1 MSLGYSVSLQS
12 DDNNTLLVRSR
23 DLPRV
28 LTYGDTRT
36 EALHRA
42 VDAIE
47 TAIASMMDDEVD
59 VPAPEPKREGDFV
72 SLPLLTA
79 FKIQLY
85 RELRAAKVSRG
96 ELARRLKW
104 SSEQVDSL
112 FRIDDASP
120 VEQIEAAFRALNRDV
135 TIEIETAA

>member
-12 DDNNTLLVRSR
+12 DDNDTLLVISR

-28 LTYGDTRT
+28 LTYGNSRE
-36 EALHRA
+36 EALHHA

-59 VPAPEPKREGDFV
+59 VPAPVPKQAGDFV
-72 SLPLLTA
+72 PLPLLTA

-85 RELRAAKVSRG
+85 RELRAANVSRA

-104 SSEQVDSL
+104 SPEQVDSL

-120 VEQIEAAFRALNRDV
+120 VGQIEAAFRALNRDV
-135 TIEIETAA
+135 TIEIEAAA

>member
-1 MSLGYSVSLQS
+1 
-12 DDNNTLLVRSR
+12 
-23 DLPRV
+23 V
-28 LTYGDTRT
+28 LTYGDTRE
-36 EALHRA
+36 EALHHA

-72 SLPLLTA
+72 PLPLLTA

-85 RELRAAKVSRG
+85 RELRAAEMSRG
-96 ELARRLKW
+96 ELARRLGW
-104 SSEQVDSL
+104 RREQVDSL

-120 VEQIEAAFRALNRDV
+120 VDQIEAAFRALNRDV
-135 TIEIETAA
+135 TIEIESAA

>member
-1 MSLGYSVSLQS
+1 MSLGYSVSLEP
-12 DDNNTLLVRSR
+12 DDNKTLLVSSR

-28 LTYGDTRT
+28 LTYGDTRE
-36 EALHRA
+36 EALHHA

-59 VPAPEPKREGDFV
+59 VPAPEPRREGDFV
-72 SLPLLTA
+72 PLPLLTA

-85 RELRAAKVSRG
+85 RELRAAKISRA
-96 ELARRLKW
+96 ELARRLGW
-104 SSEQVDSL
+104 RREQVDSL

-120 VEQIEAAFRALNRDV
+120 VDQIEAAFRALNRDV